1 MTGVQTC
8 ALPIFGIAVES
19 IHRVIEP
26 RGVSFAEATVVAV
39 LGLMVNLV
47 SAWLLSDGHHHGH
60 GDDEHHHHD
69 HNLRSAYF
77 HLLAD
82 ALTSVL
88 AIVALLAG
96 RHRGWV
102 WMDAAVGIIGALVIL
117 RWSWG
122 LMRDTGEIGRA
133 SRRARVCRYV

>member
-19 IHRVIEP
+19 IQRLIEP
-26 RGVSFAEATVVAV
+26 RGVAFAEATAVAV
-39 LGLMVNLV
+39 MGLMVNLV

-60 GDDEHHHHD
+60 GDDGHHHHD

-77 HLLAD
+77 HVLAD

-88 AIVALLAG
+88 AIAALLPGRPLGRVWMDGAVGITGEVALLRCDGG
-96 RHRGWV
+96 RG
-102 WMDAAVGIIGALVIL
+102 GGQ
-117 RWSWG
+117 G
-122 LMRDTGEIGRA
+122 T
-133 SRRARVCRYV
+133 

>member
-19 IHRVIEP
+19 IQRLIEP
-26 RGVSFAEATVVAV
+26 RGVAFAEATVVAV
-39 LGLMVNLV
+39 LGLMVNPV

-77 HLLAD
+77 HVIAHC
-82 ALTSVL
+82 LTSVL
-88 AIVALLAG
+88 AIVALLSV
-96 RHRGWV
+96 RNLGWL
-102 WMDAAVGIIGALVIL
+102 WMDEAGGCNGA
-117 RWSWG
+117 
-122 LMRDTGEIGRA
+122 
-133 SRRARVCRYV
+133 

>member
-19 IHRVIEP
+19 IQRLIEP
-26 RGVSFAEATVVAV
+26 RGVAFAEATVVAV

-77 HLLAD
+77 HVPAA

-88 AIVALLAG
+88 ALVALLAG
-96 RHRGWV
+96 SPLGWV
-102 WMDAAVGIIGALVIL
+102 WMDSGWGVIGAL
-117 RWSWG
+117 G
-122 LMRDTGEIGRA
+122 
-133 SRRARVCRYV
+133 YVDR